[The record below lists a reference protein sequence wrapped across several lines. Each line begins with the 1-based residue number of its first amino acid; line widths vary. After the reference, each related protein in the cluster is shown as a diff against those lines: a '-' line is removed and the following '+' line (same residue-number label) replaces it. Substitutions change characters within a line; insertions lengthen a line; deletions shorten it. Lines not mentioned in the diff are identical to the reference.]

1 MKIDLSSLQSILTSN
16 SNLTSNVFGA
26 NTSTT
31 SFENYFLNALSSKQ
45 NEQNMNPLYKDLSS
59 FGSSSA
65 LSTLLS
71 SNVNNSSLITSYLNS
86 ANGNTSYFDEQAMQN
101 TFTSYLQNNFQ
112 AKQMDLLASA
122 KEKLNVKAT
131 EYKEQIGDNPSEAE
145 KFRLQQMNKNVEQ
158 LTNYF
163 KQKNEANTMNQTLL
177 SQLQNSSALSQYLL
191 LNNQSL

>member
-145 KFRLQQMNKNVEQ
+145 KFRLLQMNKNVEQ

>member
-26 NTSTT
+26 NASTT

-45 NEQNMNPLYKDLSS
+45 NEQNMNTLYKDLSS

-86 ANGNTSYFDEQAMQN
+86 ANGNTSYYDEQAMQN

-122 KEKLNVKAT
+122 TEKLNVKAT

>member
-86 ANGNTSYFDEQAMQN
+86 ANGNTSYYDEQAMQN

-122 KEKLNVKAT
+122 TEKLNVKAT

-163 KQKNEANTMNQTLL
+163 KQKNEATTMNQTLL

>member
-122 KEKLNVKAT
+122 TEKLNVKAT

>member
-86 ANGNTSYFDEQAMQN
+86 ANGNTSYYDEHAMQN

-163 KQKNEANTMNQTLL
+163 KQKNEATTMNQTLL

>member
-101 TFTSYLQNNFQ
+101 TFTSYLQSNFQ

>member
-45 NEQNMNPLYKDLSS
+45 NEQNMNTLYKDLSS

-86 ANGNTSYFDEQAMQN
+86 ANGNTSYYDEQAMQN

-122 KEKLNVKAT
+122 TEKLNVKAT